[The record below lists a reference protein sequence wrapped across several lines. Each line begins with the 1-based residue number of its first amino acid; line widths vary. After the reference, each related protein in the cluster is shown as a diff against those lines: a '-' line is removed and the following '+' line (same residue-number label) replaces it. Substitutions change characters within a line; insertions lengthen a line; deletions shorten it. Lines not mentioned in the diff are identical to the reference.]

1 MIICRRSS
9 CREPKSALF
18 RMPVAGTHRLNIEGI
33 GVPSGNLR
41 NGKDTANLTTH
52 VDGVSIVK
60 VDEAAQTAPTL
71 PSKVRIDIAEGA
83 RLALDYPGTNRVR
96 GVWFGGVSADAGRIV
111 DAASYPD
118 YVSGIGALEIV
129 PSGSLLLFR

>member
-1 MIICRRSS
+1 
-9 CREPKSALF
+9 
-18 RMPVAGTHRLNIEGI
+18 MPVAGSHRLNIEGM
-33 GVPSGNLR
+33 GVPSGHLN

-96 GVWFGGVSADAGRIV
+96 GVWFGGVPADGRIV
-111 DAASYPD
+111 DAATYPD

-129 PSGSLLLFR
+129 PSGTLLLFR

>member
-1 MIICRRSS
+1 M
-9 CREPKSALF
+9 
-18 RMPVAGTHRLNIEGI
+18 
-33 GVPSGNLR
+33 GVPSGRLN

-71 PSKVRIDIAEGA
+71 PSKVRIDVAEGA

-96 GVWFGGVSADAGRIV
+96 GVWFGGVSADGRIV
-111 DAASYPD
+111 DAATYPD